1 MLSNQKRTL
10 KRRLIYDFLVFQLF
24 LLIKAKRFMK
34 TNGLT
39 GVKNPNPLYKKVRNE
54 LILNK
59 CQLKIL
65 EDQKCKNRRKHAFSS
80 IKSTD
85 FRRKLINL

>member
-24 LLIKAKRFMK
+24 LFIKAKRFMK
-34 TNGLT
+34 ANGLT
-39 GVKNPNPLYKKVRNE
+39 GLKNPNPLYKKVLNE

-65 EDQKCKNRRKHAFSS
+65 EDQK
-80 IKSTD
+80 
-85 FRRKLINL
+85 